1 MYETYKVKISDREKR
16 RLEKYGRGK
25 KQLVLHLKNN
35 ELSGDDVFLFTKQQV
50 KKLNNAKRT
59 GKRKI
64 NIVMSARQVRANLRV
79 EGGFLGMLAG
89 LLSRFLPAFIT
100 KVAPSLL
107 GGVATGLVSA
117 GVEKAVGG
125 HGIFL
130 RKKGHVYKVEP
141 VEGNGLCLS
150 PHPHLDGTY
159 ENNKYAD
166 QDGLLVRT
174 KNGTI
179 HDGSGLLLGAN
190 SPFKHIPILGWI
202 F

>member
-79 EGGFLGMLAG
+79 EG
-89 LLSRFLPAFIT
+89 
-100 KVAPSLL
+100 
-107 GGVATGLVSA
+107 
-117 GVEKAVGG
+117 
-125 HGIFL
+125 
-130 RKKGHVYKVEP
+130 
-141 VEGNGLCLS
+141 
-150 PHPHLDGTY
+150 
-159 ENNKYAD
+159 
-166 QDGLLVRT
+166 
-174 KNGTI
+174 
-179 HDGSGLLLGAN
+179 
-190 SPFKHIPILGWI
+190 
-202 F
+202 

>member
-1 MYETYKVKISDREKR
+1 MYEKYKVKISDRERR

-50 KKLNNAKRT
+50 KKLNDAKRT

-64 NIVMSARQVRANLRV
+64 NIVMSTRQVRANLRV

-107 GGVATGLVSA
+107 GGIATGLVSA
-117 GVEKAVGG
+117 GVEKAVSG

-141 VEGNGLCLS
+141 VEGDGLYLS

-159 ENNKYAD
+159 ENNKYAE
-166 QDGLLVRT
+166 QDGLLVRD

-179 HDGSGLLLGAN
+179 YDGNGLLLGKN
-190 SPFKHIPILGWI
+190 SPFKNIPILGWI

>member
-1 MYETYKVKISDREKR
+1 
-16 RLEKYGRGK
+16 LEKYGRGK

-50 KKLNNAKRT
+50 KKLNDAKRT

-64 NIVMSARQVRANLRV
+64 NIVMSTRQVRANLRV

-107 GGVATGLVSA
+107 GGIATGLVSA
-117 GVEKAVGG
+117 GVEKAVSG

-141 VEGNGLCLS
+141 VEGDGLYLS

-166 QDGLLVRT
+166 QDGLLVRD
-174 KNGTI
+174 KDGTI
-179 HDGSGLLLGAN
+179 YDGNGLLLGAN
-190 SPFKHIPILGWI
+190 SPFKNIPILGWI